1 MRAESIT
8 RTSTAAADERNCP
21 ESVRMMI
28 WIQIVVLLV
37 CVTAGARIGG
47 IGLGTTA
54 GIGLFVFVFL
64 FGLPPGGPPAPV
76 IGMIIAVITALAA
89 LEASGG
95 LNYLVGVGETVMR
108 RSPQAITFVAPL
120 VTYALVFASG
130 TTHVIYAL
138 LPIIAELAR
147 QADIPPE
154 RPLSISVVAG
164 FQGVRASPISAAT
177 VAMFTFLAPTGL
189 TLPRLLAITIPSTLI
204 AVMIGALSVARR
216 GRKLSEDPVYQ
227 ARLASGAIRPP
238 EAQAVLHGRS
248 LFNARGSTFLFLTG
262 IAGIVLIGVVPSL
275 RPVYDVALAEGIET
289 DQVSMGTAIMIVMI
303 AISGVTI
310 IGFGASP
317 NTAVNGTV
325 MRNGIT
331 AIISII
337 GVSWLGSS
345 FFEGNR
351 TAIIDGI
358 SSLVEVHPWTFA
370 VALFLLSSLLFSAAA
385 AVVVLVPVAMA
396 IGLPTPLLIAFYP
409 AASGNFFLPT
419 YGTVLAAVSF
429 DQTGTTRIGKWVLN
443 HSFMRPGLV
452 TMVSSILIALALSAL
467 LV

>member
-1 MRAESIT
+1 
-8 RTSTAAADERNCP
+8 
-21 ESVRMMI
+21 MI
-28 WIQIVVLLV
+28 WIEGIVLLA
-37 CVTAGARIGG
+37 CIAAGARLGG
-47 IGLGTTA
+47 IGIGTVA

-89 LEASGG
+89 LEAAGG
-95 LNYLVGVGETVMR
+95 LAYLVVLAERVMR
-108 RSPQAITFVAPL
+108 RRPQAITFVAPL

-138 LPIIAELAR
+138 LPIIAEIAR
-147 QADIPPE
+147 KADIRPE

-177 VAMFTFLAPTGL
+177 VAMFGFLAPKGVS
-189 TLPRLLAITIPSTLI
+189 LPMLLAVTVPSTLLS
-204 AVMIGALSVARR
+204 VVIGALSVAWR
-216 GRKLSEDPVYQ
+216 GGRLSDDPGYQ
-227 ARLASGAIRPP
+227 RRLANSGVTPLESPATL
-238 EAQAVLHGRS
+238 EGKT
-248 LFNARGSTFLFLTG
+248 LFNARGSTLLFL
-262 IAGIVLIGVVPSL
+262 AGLLAVVIIGVFPGL
-275 RPVYDVALAEGIET
+275 RPMYDVAGDGFET
-289 DQVSMGTAIMIVMI
+289 DQVAMGTAIMIVMI
-303 AISGVTI
+303 AVSGLTMI
-310 IGFGASP
+310 AFGASP
-317 NTAVNGTV
+317 QAAVRGAV

-351 TAIIDGI
+351 PAIVGGI

-370 VALFLLSSLLFSAAA
+370 VGLFMLSSLLFSAAA
-385 AVVVLVPVAMA
+385 AVVVLVPVGVALGISA
-396 IGLPTPLLIAFYP
+396 PLLIAFYP

-419 YGTVLAAVSF
+419 YGTLLAAVSF
-429 DQTGTTRIGKWVLN
+429 DQTGTTRIGKWLLN

-452 TMVSSILIALALSAL
+452 TMFSAILIALALSVL
-467 LV
+467 LL